1 MNASVSDVVVG
12 VAGGAAAVVAAPYVL
27 AAAGFG
33 AGGVAAGSLAA
44 KVMSVAWSTGVG
56 TGTVATLQ
64 AVGAAGLTVAQGL
77 VVGTTAGVATAGA
90 ARFTT
95 KKPKG
100 MLSDSSSSSSNVVL
114 RPLKP

>member
-1 MNASVSDVVVG
+1 M
-12 VAGGAAAVVAAPYVL
+12 AAVVAAPYVL

-44 KVMSVAWSTGVG
+44 KVMSVASTTGVG

-90 ARFTT
+90 TLLAT
-95 KKPKG
+95 
-100 MLSDSSSSSSNVVL
+100 SSQ
-114 RPLKP
+114 